1 MNSHRDDPAWQDPTR
16 GSAAADRDELLD
28 PRTQIVT
35 DREAYLGQG
44 RHDVGRRISDDQVE
58 LFITADVPGSLQRE
72 FVQHTPEFIA
82 LHDLGTSAG
91 MRLLTSLAGAAG
103 TRVQRLSIR
112 RQGHGVALAVLQF
125 VEMPLADGSSVRVYS
140 TDLNADAPTR
150 AQVARVLLGYSRLGV
165 LLVGEVPPHA
175 LAGQLGPLH
184 EQLVRGPWPNR
195 ELLMVPLGSGTALA
209 AHAAQL
215 AAGSTVAV
223 QVTPH
228 ADKPRQAWAYIGGAW
243 NRQHGSAGTKRTLS
257 TDMTQPGRHGST
269 GPCGLPNSEAP
280 TQPMGLQPLPGARAS
295 SPATAGLPT
304 MAPPTPMPRVGGPS
318 GWQAYAERCLLIK
331 GAVACCV
338 FDLHNSQALASAGGP
353 PSAERLAQQGAVLL
367 GQMNDASRAL
377 GLGPARAEA
386 SVSTG
391 SHHLI
396 LRPVPGHPGVAL
408 HLVVQASTGNLTL
421 ARMQLE
427 RIEPPQ

>member
-1 MNSHRDDPAWQDPTR
+1 MNFRRDEPSWQDPTR
-16 GSAAADRDELLD
+16 PAARAPARDDLLA

-35 DREAYLGQG
+35 DRDAYLGQG
-44 RHDVGRRISDDQVE
+44 RHDIGRRISDDQVE
-58 LFITADVPGSLQRE
+58 LFITGDVPGSLQRE

-82 LHDLGTSAG
+82 LHDLGTAASL
-91 MRLLTSLAGAAG
+91 RLLNSLAGAAG
-103 TRVQRLSIR
+103 ARVQRLSIR

-125 VEMPLADGSSVRVYS
+125 VEMPLADESPVRVYA
-140 TDLNADAPTR
+140 TDVNADAPTR
-150 AQVARVLLGYSRLGV
+150 AQVARVLLGHSRLGV
-165 LLVGEVPPHA
+165 LLVGELPPHA

-184 EQLVRGPWPNR
+184 ENLMRGSWPNR
-195 ELLMVPLGSGTALA
+195 DLLMVPLGSSIALA
-209 AHAAQL
+209 GHAAQL
-215 AAGSTVAV
+215 ATGSNVSV

-243 NRQHGSAGTKRTLS
+243 NRQHGSAGNQRTLN
-257 TDMTQPGRHGST
+257 TDLAQAVSKPA
-269 GPCGLPNSEAP
+269 LPNSEAP
-280 TQPMGLQPLPGARAS
+280 TQPMDLEPAAAKPAVPLIP
-295 SPATAGLPT
+295 TLPRS
-304 MAPPTPMPRVGGPS
+304 MPTPMPKVGGS
-318 GWQAYAERCLLIK
+318 TGWQAYADRCLLIK
-331 GAVACCV
+331 GAAACCV
-338 FDLHNSQALASAGGP
+338 FDLHTSQPLAAAGGP

-377 GLGPARAEA
+377 GLGQARAEA
-386 SVSTG
+386 SVSTS

-408 HLVVQASTGNLTL
+408 HLVVSATTGNLTL

>member
-1 MNSHRDDPAWQDPTR
+1 MWQDPSR
-16 GSAAADRDELLD
+16 PASRPVDRAELMA

-35 DREAYLGQG
+35 DRNAYLGQG

-72 FVQHTPEFIA
+72 FIEHTPEFIA
-82 LHDLGTSAG
+82 LHDLGTAASL
-91 MRLLTSLAGAAG
+91 RLLTSLAGAVG
-103 TRVQRLSIR
+103 SRVQRLSIR

-125 VEMPLADGSSVRVYS
+125 AEMPLGDGSQVRVYA
-140 TDLNADAPTR
+140 TDVNADAPTR
-150 AQVARVLLGYSRLGV
+150 AQVARVLLGHSRLGV
-165 LLVGEVPPHA
+165 LLVGELPPHA

-184 EQLVRGPWPNR
+184 ESLMRGSWPNR
-195 ELLMVPLGSGTALA
+195 DLLMVPLGSGASLA
-209 AHAAQL
+209 GHAAQL
-215 AAGSTVAV
+215 GAGSAVAV
-223 QVTPH
+223 QVTPQ
-228 ADKPRQAWAYIGGAW
+228 ADKPRQAWGYISGAW
-243 NRQHGSAGTKRTLS
+243 NRQQASAGNQRTLN
-257 TDMTQPGRHGST
+257 TELGAAAARPQVPM
-269 GPCGLPNSEAP
+269 SEAP
-280 TQPMGLQPLPGARAS
+280 TQPMDLQP
-295 SPATAGLPT
+295 T
-304 MAPPTPMPRVGGPS
+304 APPPPAAPPIPRMATPMPKVGGTT

-331 GAVACCV
+331 GAVASCV
-338 FDLHNSQALASAGGP
+338 FDVHTSQPMASAGGP
-353 PSAERLAQQGAVLL
+353 PTAERLAQQGSVLL

-386 SVSTG
+386 SVSTTN
-391 SHHLI
+391 HHLI

>member
-1 MNSHRDDPAWQDPTR
+1 MNFRRDEPAWQDPKRPSTR
-16 GSAAADRDELLD
+16 PPDRDELLA

-35 DREAYLGQG
+35 DRDAYLGQG
-44 RHDVGRRISDDQVE
+44 RHDIGRRISDDQVE

-72 FVQHTPEFIA
+72 FIQHTPEFIA
-82 LHDLGTSAG
+82 LHDLGTAASL
-91 MRLLTSLAGAAG
+91 RLLTSLAGAAG
-103 TRVQRLSIR
+103 ARVQRLSIR

-125 VEMPLADGSSVRVYS
+125 VELPLGDGTQVRVYA
-140 TDLNADAPTR
+140 TDVNADAATR
-150 AQVARVLLGYSRLGV
+150 GQVARVLLGHSRLGV
-165 LLVGEVPPHA
+165 LLVGELPPHA

-184 EQLVRGPWPNR
+184 ESLMRGSWPNR

-209 AHAAQL
+209 GHAAQL
-215 AAGSTVAV
+215 AAGSPVSV
-223 QVTPH
+223 QVTPQ

-243 NRQHGSAGTKRTLS
+243 NRQHGSAGNQRTLN
-257 TDMTQPGRHGST
+257 TDLNQAVSKASVPT
-269 GPCGLPNSEAP
+269 SEAP
-280 TQPMGLQPLPGARAS
+280 TEPMGLQPL
-295 SPATAGLPT
+295 SPPPAAPIPT
-304 MAPPTPMPRVGGPS
+304 LAPPTPMPKVGGS
-318 GWQAYAERCLLIK
+318 TGWQAYADRCLLIK
-331 GAVACCV
+331 GAVASCV
-338 FDLHNSQALASAGGP
+338 FDLHTSQPMAAAGGP
-353 PSAERLAQQGAVLL
+353 PAAERLAQQGAVLL

-386 SVSTG
+386 SVSTAG
-391 SHHLI
+391 HHLI

>member
-1 MNSHRDDPAWQDPTR
+1 MNFRRDEPQWQDPTR
-16 GSAAADRDELLD
+16 PAERAPNREELLA

-35 DREAYLGQG
+35 DRDAYLGQG
-44 RHDVGRRISDDQVE
+44 RHDIGRRISDDQVE

-82 LHDLGTSAG
+82 LHDLGTAASL
-91 MRLLTSLAGAAG
+91 RLLTSLASAAG
-103 TRVQRLSIR
+103 ARVQRLSIR

-125 VEMPLADGSSVRVYS
+125 VEMPLADESPVRVYA
-140 TDLNADAPTR
+140 TDVNADAPTR
-150 AQVARVLLGYSRLGV
+150 AQVAKVLLGHSRLGV
-165 LLVGEVPPHA
+165 LLVGELPQNA
-175 LAGQLGPLH
+175 LANQLGL
-184 EQLVRGPWPNR
+184 LRGSWPNR
-195 ELLMVPLGSGTALA
+195 DVLMVPLGSSIALA

-215 AAGSTVAV
+215 GAGSNVAV

-243 NRQHGSAGTKRTLS
+243 NRQHGSVGNRRTLN
-257 TDMTQPGRHGST
+257 TDLAQAVAKPA
-269 GPCGLPNSEAP
+269 LPSSEAP
-280 TQPMGLQPLPGARAS
+280 TQPMDLQPLAAKPVA
-295 SPATAGLPT
+295 PLIPTLPRS
-304 MAPPTPMPRVGGPS
+304 APTPMPKVGGTT
-318 GWQAYAERCLLIK
+318 GWQAYADRCRLIK

-338 FDLHNSQALASAGGP
+338 FDLHTSQPLAAAGGP

-367 GQMNDASRAL
+367 AQMNDASRAL
-377 GLGPARAEA
+377 GLGQARAEA
-386 SVSTG
+386 SVSSS

-408 HLVVQASTGNLTL
+408 HLVVSATTGNLTL